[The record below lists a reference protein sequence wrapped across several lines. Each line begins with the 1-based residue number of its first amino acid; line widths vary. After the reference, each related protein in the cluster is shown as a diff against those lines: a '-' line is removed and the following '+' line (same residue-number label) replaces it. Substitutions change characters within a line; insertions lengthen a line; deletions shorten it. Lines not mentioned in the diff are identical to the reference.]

1 MKNLHPA
8 LRISSTFG
16 LILMLCCLPFAVY
29 AKDKKDNGKDK
40 KQGISYE
47 ADIDYPVFEKE
58 QLLNAQVSDI
68 VQKNLEAFNNEFFSA
83 EAPAYPQAFEFDMDS
98 SSVYEDANH
107 ISFLLNVYQF
117 TGGAHGTTSLIP
129 VTYSKQTKKLLSL
142 EEAVQPTRK
151 DWLSALSTE
160 ARKQLNDQ
168 VKKQTFV
175 SDEDWINKGTEPSK
189 ENFSVFKL
197 EKNAVRII
205 FSQYQVGPY
214 SSGMPEIVVP
224 RTLFK

>member
-1 MKNLHPA
+1 MKNFH
-8 LRISSTFG
+8 RMIRTSSVLVF
-16 LILMLCCLPFAVY
+16 LLALCCLPLTVY
-29 AKDKKDNGKDK
+29 AKDKNKNK

-58 QLLNAQVSDI
+58 PLLNAQISDI
-68 VQKNLEAFNNEFFSA
+68 VQKSLEAFNNEFFSA
-83 EAPAYPQAFEFDMDS
+83 ESPAYPQVFEFDIDS
-98 SSVYEDANH
+98 SSVYEDTNH

-129 VTYSKQTKKLLSL
+129 ITYSKQTKKLLSL

-151 DWLSALSTE
+151 DWLSVLSTE
-160 ARKQLNDQ
+160 ARKQLNTQ
-168 VKKQTFV
+168 VQKFA
-175 SDEDWINKGTEPSK
+175 SSEDWISKGTEPAK
-189 ENFSVFKL
+189 ENFAIFTL
-197 EKNAVRII
+197 EKNSVRII

-214 SSGMPEIVVP
+214 SSGMPEIIVP

>member
-1 MKNLHPA
+1 M
-8 LRISSTFG
+8 
-16 LILMLCCLPFAVY
+16 
-29 AKDKKDNGKDK
+29 
-40 KQGISYE
+40 
-47 ADIDYPVFEKE
+47 
-58 QLLNAQVSDI
+58 
-68 VQKNLEAFNNEFFSA
+68 QKNLEAFNNEFFSA

-98 SSVYEDANH
+98 SPVYEDANH

-224 RTLFK
+224 RSLFK